1 MVEVFATN
9 INSVTRAEQ
18 LQVNMQVF
26 FPGIRINFDID
37 DCDHILRIEGLAFCV
52 QEILQW
58 LKAQG
63 VAASVLE

>member
-9 INSVTRAEQ
+9 INSICRAEQ
-18 LQVNMQVF
+18 LQENMQVF

-63 VAASVLE
+63 VAASVLQ

>member
-18 LQVNMQVF
+18 LQVNMQDF

>member
-18 LQVNMQVF
+18 LQENMQVF

-37 DCDHILRIEGLAFCV
+37 DCDHILRIEGFAFCV

>member
-1 MVEVFATN
+1 MVEVFTTN
-9 INSVTRAEQ
+9 INSFSRAEQ
-18 LQVNMQVF
+18 VQENMQVF

-37 DCDHILRIEGLAFCV
+37 DCDHILRIEGIAFCV